1 MGRLLGIE
9 YFLTEQAYKEEKEDA
24 SRLRQLKR
32 VGGEETDLN
41 DPNNGLRDCHIEIAQ
56 RMQTRFANRILR
68 RTANSLDW
76 KGEKLIDLP
85 PYVDIPVIVKP
96 TPREM
101 EIITEL
107 ADDVKD
113 R

>member
-1 MGRLLGIE
+1 MGRLLGIR

-41 DPNNGLRDCHIEIAQ
+41 DPNNGLRDCHVEIAQ
-56 RMQTRFANRILR
+56 RMQAHFANRILR
-68 RTANSLDW
+68 RTGNSLDW

-85 PYVDIPVIVKP
+85 PYIDIPVIVKL

-107 ADDVKD
+107 ADNEKE